1 MRGSIQKATEKKG
14 DVRMEEILLLSKEFI
29 NKDDFI
35 KEINF
40 DSLHFELAGDN
51 DQLCLLDDYDNLHLI
66 INLIIANEK
75 GVIIDDGFDEEV
87 YSTSKYPYKGYLYS
101 IEFNNRFVLDKIV
114 AQLNNSSRNLYI
126 QFANSNKFKL
136 VK

>member
-1 MRGSIQKATEKKG
+1 
-14 DVRMEEILLLSKEFI
+14 MEEILLLSKEFI

-40 DSLHFELAGDN
+40 DNLHFELAGDN
-51 DQLCLLDDYDNLHLI
+51 DQLWLLDDYDNLHLI